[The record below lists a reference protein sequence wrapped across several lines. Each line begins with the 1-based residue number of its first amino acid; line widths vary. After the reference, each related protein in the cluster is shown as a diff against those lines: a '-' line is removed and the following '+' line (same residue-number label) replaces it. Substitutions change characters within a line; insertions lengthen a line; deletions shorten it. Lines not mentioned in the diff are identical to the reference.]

1 MCLKGGWPPAFRVP
15 FVGRGG
21 QSNSHLKPRIDPDN
35 SALGF
40 DYEKGRIDVSVHPFT
55 GGSHP
60 TDVRITTR
68 YSDNWSESVSGTVHE
83 VRVCVKE
90 RRWPPCLLVCV
101 CVYVWGKEEGSPLLP
116 WS

>member
-1 MCLKGGWPPAFRVP
+1 MPEALQPGPQWGKDAQVAL
-15 FVGRGG
+15 
-21 QSNSHLKPRIDPDN
+21 SKEIS

-83 VRVCVKE
+83 VCDM
-90 RRWPPCLLVCV
+90 
-101 CVYVWGKEEGSPLLP
+101 
-116 WS
+116 